1 MIMPQPRRT
10 SHLFGPA
17 TVLAACALLC
27 AYTPLTPPARQWVDI
42 RNVDMHLNDQITLRV
57 RSVHGE
63 VFRTDPNRPAELD
76 DPTTFRIDVSAG
88 SVACTA
94 EDVAAL
100 LNTIVLAYPGS
111 PLTDVTVRLSG
122 GQLITTGTFHSG
134 GASHRVEMTGTVNVT
149 TDGRI
154 RLHVL
159 RTHVLGINGEQLL
172 HVLGLHLD
180 NIVNLKGA
188 HGATITGD
196 DIFLTPLP
204 FMPPPAITGQLA
216 AVHIDGDRLVED
228 FVTTDADKTFRHT
241 VPTDTSGNFIH
252 FRGGEL
258 RFGRLLMQNTNL
270 RIDGGT
276 ASTPFDL
283 DLPHYTR
290 QLVAGYSRMGA
301 DSGLTVYMPNS
312 TSLATAQ
319 R

>member
-1 MIMPQPRRT
+1 MIVSPPRR
-10 SHLFGPA
+10 SPYLFRPA
-17 TVLAACALLC
+17 IVLAACALLS
-27 AYTPLTPPARQWVDI
+27 AYTPPTPPARQWVEI
-42 RNVDMHLNDQITLRV
+42 RNVDLRLNDRITIRV

-76 DPTTFRIDVSAG
+76 DPTSFRINVSAG
-88 SVACTA
+88 TVTLTGD
-94 EDVAAL
+94 DVGAL
-100 LNTIVLAYPGS
+100 LNSIILAYPGS
-111 PLTDVTVRLSG
+111 PLTDVTVRLTG
-122 GQLITTGTFHSG
+122 GQLITIGTFHSG
-134 GASHRVEMTGTVNVT
+134 GASHRVEMTGTVNAT
-149 TDGRI
+149 ADGRI

-196 DIFLTPLP
+196 DILLDPLP
-204 FMPPPAITGQLA
+204 FLPPPAITGRL
-216 AVHIDGDRLVED
+216 VVVRIDGDRVVQE
-228 FVTTDADKTFRHT
+228 FATTDEDAAFLRA
-241 VPTDTSGNFIH
+241 VPADTSGNFIH

-258 RFGRLLMQNTNL
+258 RFGRLLMQNANL
-270 RIDGGT
+270 RIDGGH

-312 TSLATAQ
+312 AAVATAQ
-319 R
+319 Q

>member
-1 MIMPQPRRT
+1 MTMSQPRRT
-10 SHLFGPA
+10 PHLLRLA
-17 TVLAACALLC
+17 TVLATCAVLC
-27 AYTPLTPPARQWVDI
+27 AYAPGTPPVRQWVDI
-42 RNVDMHLNDQITLRV
+42 RNVDMRLNDHITLRV

-76 DPTTFRIDVSAG
+76 DPTSFRIDVSAG
-88 SVACTA
+88 SVALTA
-94 EDVAAL
+94 EDVGAL
-100 LNTIVLAYPGS
+100 LNTIILAYPGS
-111 PLTDVTVRLSG
+111 PLTDVTVRLAG

-188 HGATITGD
+188 HGASITGD

-204 FMPPPAITGQLA
+204 FLPPPAITGQLA
-216 AVHIDGDRLVED
+216 TVRIDGDRLIED
-228 FVTTDADKTFRHT
+228 FVTTDADRTFRHT
-241 VPTDTSGNFIH
+241 VATDTSGNFIH

-258 RFGRLLMQNTNL
+258 RFGRLLMQNTDL
-270 RIDGGT
+270 RIYGSDMS
-276 ASTPFDL
+276 APFDL